1 MDYRKET
8 RQGRKVIP
16 RLLLVI
22 LSACLFSMVCDAVC
36 FASSVTLQWGSSSG
50 ATGYKVYY
58 QADSATQPFGAAIDA
73 QNLTTATISGL
84 DPTHSYYFAVVAYNS
99 SKIESSYSNVVA
111 INPLSVTLSGNGA
124 GNINS
129 NPSGVACVSGT
140 CTVQFGSGSTI
151 TLLASPSSSSTAL
164 SYFSTWTGCTS
175 ASGNSCTVS
184 ISAAKNITA
193 TFSKLNP
200 VHIANGSN
208 YYSTLQSAY
217 NATGSTS
224 TIQAQAVNLATGN
237 LSTTSSSKTI
247 TLMGGYDATY
257 AGRSGYTVMQGTLTV
272 TKGTLVVDNIAI
284 K

>member
-1 MDYRKET
+1 MSCRNET
-8 RQGRKVIP
+8 IPGRKVIP
-16 RLLLVI
+16 RFFSVI
-22 LSACLFSMVCDAVC
+22 LFACAFSVVGQAVC
-36 FASSVTLQWGSSSG
+36 FASTVTLQWGSSSG

-58 QADSATQPFGAAIDA
+58 QADSTTKPFGTSIDA
-73 QNLTTATISGL
+73 KNQTTATISGL
-84 DPTHSYYFAVVAYNS
+84 DPTHSYYFAVIAYNS

-111 INPLSVTLSGNGA
+111 INPLSVTLSGNGT

-151 TLLASPSSSSTAL
+151 TLIASPNSSSTAL
-164 SYFSTWTGCTS
+164 SYFGAWTGCTS

-184 ISAAKNITA
+184 INAAKNVTA

-200 VHIANGSN
+200 VHIANGSY

-217 NATGSTS
+217 NASGNTS

-247 TLMGGYDATY
+247 TLKGGYDATY
-257 AGRSGYTVMQGTLTV
+257 SGRSGYSVMQGTLTV
-272 TKGTLVVDNIAI
+272 TQGTLVVDNIVI